1 MKSPTQ
7 EVKMADKK
15 ADGASLHE
23 MLMPIM
29 GQRPKNITVQQKVV
43 NKFVVPIT
51 VPIGEIDEFG
61 EEAEILASAG
71 PDDTVYIQLSSPG
84 GSLETCDF
92 LCRRM
97 GECEALVVVEIGVT
111 CASAASAMAL
121 QADDWEIYDSS
132 TMMVH
137 ACSYSPGYG
146 KESDIRGSVQYTERL
161 NREWVERTYRG
172 FLTDE
177 EFIAIL
183 DNGKDLYFFADDLRE
198 RLPKYAEYRAK
209 VEEEQYQEMQEFFN
223 QQQQEAA

>member
-1 MKSPTQ
+1 MVMKSNAPEDT
-7 EVKMADKK
+7 KK
-15 ADGASLHE
+15 GDQATLPE

-29 GQRPKNITVQQKVV
+29 GQRPKNIIARQQQYMEYT
-43 NKFVVPIT
+43 VPIT

-61 EEAEILASAG
+61 EEVEILSLATSN
-71 PDDTVYIQLSSPG
+71 DKVFIQLSSPG

-97 GECEALVVVEIGVT
+97 DECEAEVIVEIGLT

-121 QADDWEIYDSS
+121 HADEWLIHDSS

-146 KESDIRGSVQYTERL
+146 KESDVRASVQYTERL

-177 EFIAIL
+177 EFTAIL

-198 RLPKYAEYRAK
+198 RLPKYAAYRA
-209 VEEEQYQEMQEFFN
+209 EIEEQKYQEMQQFFE
-223 QQQQEAA
+223 QQQAA

>member
-1 MKSPTQ
+1 MKSP
-7 EVKMADKK
+7 ALDDKK
-15 ADGASLHE
+15 IDQGLQE

-29 GQRPKNITVQQKVV
+29 GQRPKNIIARQKMVMEY
-43 NKFVVPIT
+43 VVPIV

-61 EEAEILASAG
+61 EEVEILATAG
-71 PDDTVYIQLSSPG
+71 PDDTVIMQLNSPG
-84 GSLETCDF
+84 GNFDTCDY

-97 GECEALVVVEIGVT
+97 DECEALIVAEIGIT

-121 QADDWEIYDSS
+121 HADEWDIRDSS
-132 TMMVH
+132 TMMIH

-146 KESDIRGSVQYTERL
+146 PESVVRGSVAFTERL

-177 EFIAIL
+177 EFVAIL

-198 RLPKYAEYRAK
+198 RLPKYAEYRAQ
-209 VEEEQYQEMQEFFN
+209 VEEEKYEEMQEYLARL
-223 QQQQEAA
+223 QQEAA